1 MDATSK
7 NLHMMMVLG
16 AQAVAAAS
24 PVLAGSFQIPGSGQP
39 IVTMVDGPTVGGYA
53 KLAILRQ
60 VDRNRLAQC
69 APGTVIYFKWAD
81 C

>member
-24 PVLAGSFQIPGSGQP
+24 PVLAGSFVSCLALLGGD
-39 IVTMVDGPTVGGYA
+39 VTLRKDASRAVRVSS
-53 KLAILRQ
+53 LVLLSVRAIQ
-60 VDRNRLAQC
+60 TQ
-69 APGTVIYFKWAD
+69 
-81 C
+81 